1 MTAGRAGCRQDFE
14 GMTRILIIDDS
25 SFQRRIVTGILS
37 EAGYDVLVA
46 DNGRD
51 GIELAQKDAPDLIIT
66 DLLMPEFDGFYLL
79 KEARAQDLGIPV
91 LVLTSDIQDTTRDQ
105 CMYLGAAGVV
115 NKPVKK
121 EALLQAIT
129 RIIPGERI

>member
-1 MTAGRAGCRQDFE
+1 MAAGRSGCRQDFE
-14 GMTRILIIDDS
+14 DMTRILIIDDS

-51 GIELAQKDAPDLIIT
+51 GIEVALKDTPALIIT

-121 EALLQAIT
+121 EVLLPAIT
-129 RIIPGERI
+129 RIISGERI

>member
-1 MTAGRAGCRQDFE
+1 
-14 GMTRILIIDDS
+14 MTRILIIDDS

-37 EAGYDVLVA
+37 EAGYDVSVA

-51 GIELAQKDAPDLIIT
+51 GIELAQKDAPALIIT

-79 KEARAQDLGIPV
+79 KEARVRDLGIPV

-105 CMYLGAAGVV
+105 CLNLGAAGVE

-121 EALLQAIT
+121 EVLLPAIM
-129 RIIPGERI
+129 RILPGEGP